1 MPNERRQLKVTESG
15 IEVLEQLPFR
25 FNDGRCLNYD
35 DEHALA
41 CAGDY
46 GLVYHWYNIKEI

>member
-46 GLVYHWYNIKEI
+46 GYEI